1 MDNQTLKKIIRE
13 SLTQTDENQIG
24 AMIRREIKKSF
35 GEDLESKVMKI
46 LEKELKNSKLKKHIV
61 EINKDV
67 LVQLYKE
74 LWMRRNMWLT
84 AIK

>member
-1 MDNQTLKKIIRE
+1 MDNRTLKKIIRE

-24 AMIRREIKKSF
+24 AMIRKEIKKSF

>member
-13 SLTQTDENQIG
+13 SLSKTDENQIG

-35 GEDLESKVMKI
+35 GEDLESKVLKI

>member
-1 MDNQTLKKIIRE
+1 MDNQTIKKIIRE

-35 GEDLESKVMKI
+35 GEDLESKVLKI

-61 EINKDV
+61 EINKEV

>member
-1 MDNQTLKKIIRE
+1 MDNLYLKKIIRE
-13 SLTQTDENQIG
+13 SLTKTDEKEIG
-24 AMIRREIKKSF
+24 AMIRKEIKKVF
-35 GEDLESKVMKI
+35 GDDLESKVLKI

-61 EINKDV
+61 EINKEV

>member
-24 AMIRREIKKSF
+24 VMIRREIKKAF
-35 GEDLESKVMKI
+35 GEDLESKVLKI

>member
-1 MDNQTLKKIIRE
+1 MDNQTHKKIIRE
-13 SLTQTDENQIG
+13 SLNQTDENQIG
-24 AMIRREIKKSF
+24 AMIRKEIKKSF
-35 GEDLESKVMKI
+35 GEDLESKVLKI

>member
-1 MDNQTLKKIIRE
+1 MDNRTLKRIIRE

-24 AMIRREIKKSF
+24 AMIRKEIKKAF
-35 GEDLESKVMKI
+35 GEDLETKVLKI

>member
-1 MDNQTLKKIIRE
+1 MDKRMLKNIIRE
-13 SLTQTDENQIG
+13 SLTQTDENQIS
-24 AMIRREIKKSF
+24 AMIRREIKKAF
-35 GEDLESKVMKI
+35 GEDLESKVLKI

>member
-1 MDNQTLKKIIRE
+1 
-13 SLTQTDENQIG
+13 
-24 AMIRREIKKSF
+24 MI
-35 GEDLESKVMKI
+35 KI

>member
-35 GEDLESKVMKI
+35 GEDLESKVLKI

>member
-13 SLTQTDENQIG
+13 SLSKTDENQIG

-35 GEDLESKVMKI
+35 GEDLESKVLKI

-84 AIK
+84 EIK

>member
-13 SLTQTDENQIG
+13 SLSKTDENQIG

>member
-13 SLTQTDENQIG
+13 SLSKTDENQIG
-24 AMIRREIKKSF
+24 AMIRKEIKKSF
-35 GEDLESKVMKI
+35 GEDLESKVLKI

>member
-1 MDNQTLKKIIRE
+1 MDNRTLKKIIRE

>member
-1 MDNQTLKKIIRE
+1 MDNQTLKKIIGE

-35 GEDLESKVMKI
+35 GEDLESKVLKI

>member
-1 MDNQTLKKIIRE
+1 MDNLYLRKIIRE
-13 SLTQTDENQIG
+13 SLSKTDEKEIG
-24 AMIRREIKKSF
+24 VMIRKEIKKVF
-35 GEDLESKVMKI
+35 GDDLESKVLKI
-46 LEKELKNSKLKKHIV
+46 LEKELKSSNLKKHIV

-74 LWMRRNMWLT
+74 LWMRRNFWLT

>member
-1 MDNQTLKKIIRE
+1 MDNQKLKKIIRE
-13 SLTQTDENQIG
+13 SLNQTDENQIG
-24 AMIRREIKKSF
+24 AMIRKEIKKSF
-35 GEDLESKVMKI
+35 GEDLESKVLKI